1 MVFHGDYEIE
11 YEIYQKEPNDWR
23 LKLLGHTVGV
33 NPQDAIKRW
42 SEQHHLTPAEKEE
55 IEAVVPGCNV

>member
-23 LKLLGHTVGV
+23 LKLLGHTAGITS
-33 NPQDAIKRW
+33 QDAIKRW
-42 SEQHHLTPAEKEE
+42 GEQHHLTPLEIEK

>member
-23 LKLLGHTVGV
+23 LKLVGHTVGV
-33 NPQDAIKRW
+33 TSQDAIKRW
-42 SEQHHLTPAEKEE
+42 SEQHHLTSAETEE
-55 IEAVVPGCNV
+55 IEAVVSGGNV